1 MNSLC
6 EQNRKTNEN
15 QLCSLQRT
23 RRLGKKAKD
32 CFIAAVA
39 RCIRCLSSV
48 PSMVGKCVVAAL
60 SGCTAVGLRA
70 PTGVNHK
77 MIWRFLWMMKM
88 FNNISY
94 FNAHELRGKMNAWRC
109 MASARLIYWR
119 EKKNTTWMW
128 HNVNANRFF
137 NLRIVV
143 WSDGAMPSQSHTR
156 SMCRDPAIIWMTLTS
171 VVLYQVEVGMPSTR
185 AYMRVAQTQWRNCT
199 CYSLT
204 RRLNTT
210 ISMRSH
216 FVPHRFAFF
225 SILHKLTV
233 LRCCGHVHSPI
244 HFHKTQHVVVQQF
257 LHRKRKH
264 SLWPAISA
272 TYLMRMTQWHDV
284 EWYRRLWSPFHWV
297 NNNNN
302 HESHSAEIKTNKNP
316 SENDV
321 IIKTTRF
328 TYR

>member
-1 MNSLC
+1 MRMNCAAKWMRGGAWRARGLFIG
-6 EQNRKTNEN
+6 EKKKTLRECDTMWM
-15 QLCSLQRT
+15 QIGFSICALLFGAT
-23 RRLGKKAKD
+23 
-32 CFIAAVA
+32 A
-39 RCIRCLSSV
+39 RCLHRATLVQCAAIRRSYEWHWPRSFCIKLKSACRV
-48 PSMVGKCVVAAL
+48 L
-60 SGCTAVGLRA
+60 A
-70 PTGVNHK
+70 P
-77 MIWRFLWMMKM
+77 ICEWRKPNDEIVHVIRWRDDWTQRYRCDH
-88 FNNISY
+88 IS
-94 FNAHELRGKMNAWRC
+94 C
-109 MASARLIYWR
+109 
-119 EKKNTTWMW
+119 
-128 HNVNANRFF
+128 
-137 NLRIVV
+137 RIV
-143 WSDGAMPSQSHTR
+143 
-156 SMCRDPAIIWMTLTS
+156 
-171 VVLYQVEVGMPSTR
+171 
-185 AYMRVAQTQWRNCT
+185 
-199 CYSLT
+199 SL
-204 RRLNTT
+204 
-210 ISMRSH
+210 
-216 FVPHRFAFF
+216 FF